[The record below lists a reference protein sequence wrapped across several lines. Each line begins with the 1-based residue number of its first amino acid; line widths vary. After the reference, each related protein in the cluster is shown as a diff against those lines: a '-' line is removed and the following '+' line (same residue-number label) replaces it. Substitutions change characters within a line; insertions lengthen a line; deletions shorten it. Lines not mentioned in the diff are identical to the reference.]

1 MRAMPLSAQ
10 SEAGLEPVTCY
21 RRAHLFS
28 IVDACCHGNIMDW
41 LITLDTA
48 LFRFINQSLTN
59 PVFDWLMPRLAGHPL
74 FIPAALVAGMLLLWK
89 GGRRGRVFVVFLVLA
104 IALGD
109 GLVCNTIKKLVHR
122 PRPCIALADTRAL
135 IGCTDSGS
143 LPSSHAANWFC
154 ITGVCFVF
162 YRRRSGL
169 MAVVAAVAAA
179 VSFSR
184 VYDGVHYPSDV
195 IAGAILGAGCAAAT
209 VWTAE
214 LLWRCLG
221 RKWFPL
227 WWEQMPSLLQPEL
240 RGVPGGVRPSSS
252 AAMSEVQDI
261 LRGSSDPGLK
271 RPAAP
276 GDGRTPLSETDTH
289 WLRLGYSLIAVLLL
303 FRVGYVASRVIELSK
318 DEAYQW
324 LWSKHLAL
332 SYYSKPLGIAF
343 IQFAG
348 TKLWGDTQLGVRFFS
363 PVCAA
368 ILSVIMLRFLAR
380 QSGGRQSF
388 LLLLILTSAP
398 LMGLGTILMTIDPP
412 LVLFWTLAM
421 IAGWRAIQPDGSI
434 RHWVWAGVA
443 AGLGFLC
450 KYSALY
456 LILCWGLFFL
466 LWKPARVH
474 LKKPGP
480 YLAILILGLFTLPVV
495 IWNWQHG
502 WITVH
507 HVAGD
512 AGMGRAWKPTLR
524 YFWEFLFS
532 EMALLNPVFFVGALW
547 AMAAFWKRRGENPLW
562 LYFFCLGAPV
572 FLGHLAWSLH
582 SRVLPNWIAP
592 AVVPMFCLMVVYWD
606 ARWREGARLVKGW
619 LAGGLVFGFA
629 AVVLMH
635 QSNLIGK
642 LAGHPLPAE
651 MDPLRRVHAWK
662 ETSAV
667 VEQARE
673 KLLLEGEP
681 AFIISDHYGM
691 AGQFS
696 FYIPEAKAVV
706 GGKPLVYC
714 RSSTE
719 PLNQL
724 YFWPEYRY
732 RGQRTGQNAIY
743 VTEQDP
749 YPLEKAWPWKWVC
762 GKEIH
767 YARLIPPIAPPPQ
780 LLQEFESVTDLGVQ
794 EVKLGKRV
802 FRRIQLFEC
811 HNLLP

>member
-1 MRAMPLSAQ
+1 MWFIA
-10 SEAGLEPVTCY
+10 
-21 RRAHLFS
+21 
-28 IVDACCHGNIMDW
+28 
-41 LITLDTA
+41 LDTA
-48 LFRFINQSLTN
+48 LFRFINHSLTN

-74 FIPAALVAGMLLLWK
+74 FIPAALVAGMLFVWK
-89 GGRRGRVFVVFLVLA
+89 GGRRGRLFVVFLVLA

-109 GLVCNTIKKLVHR
+109 GLVSNTIKKLVRR

-143 LPSSHAANWFC
+143 LPSAHAANWFAATM
-154 ITGVCFVF
+154 IFFIF
-162 YRRRSGL
+162 YRRSWRVL
-169 MAVVAAVAAA
+169 APVAAMI
-179 VSFSR
+179 SFSR
-184 VYDGVHYPSDV
+184 VYDGVHYPGDV
-195 IAGAILGAGCAAAT
+195 IAGAILGAGCAGAT
-209 VWTAE
+209 VWGADS
-214 LLWRCLG
+214 LWGWLG

-227 WWEQMPSLLQPEL
+227 WWAQMPSLLQPEL
-240 RGVPGGVRPSSS
+240 RGPSHPGPGGVRPSSG
-252 AAMSEVQDI
+252 AATSEAREASRESTDPKSTE
-261 LRGSSDPGLK
+261 RGVPE
-271 RPAAP
+271 
-276 GDGRTPLSETDTH
+276 DGRTPLSVADTH
-289 WLRLGYSLIAVLLL
+289 WLRLGYILIGVLLL
-303 FRVGYVASRVIELSK
+303 FRLSYIGSGVIELSK

-363 PVCAA
+363 PICAA
-368 ILSVIMLRFLAR
+368 LLSVVMLVFMCRSA
-380 QSGGRQSF
+380 GGRQSF
-388 LLLLILTSAP
+388 LLLLILTAAP

-421 IAGWRAIQPDGSI
+421 IAGWRALQADGKTI
-434 RHWVWAGVA
+434 HWLLAGAA

-456 LILCWGLFFL
+456 LLVCWALFFL
-466 LWKPARVH
+466 LWKPSRAH

-480 YLAILILGLFTLPVV
+480 YLAWLILALCTLPVV

-502 WITVH
+502 WITLR

-512 AGMGRAWKPTLR
+512 AGMSRPWKPTLR
-524 YFWEFLFS
+524 YFGEFLFS
-532 EMALLNPVFFVGALW
+532 EAALLNPVFFVGALW
-547 AMAAFWKRRGENPLW
+547 AMAAFWKRRRENPLW

-606 ARWREGARLVKGW
+606 ARWRDGARWVRGW
-619 LAGGLVFGFA
+619 LTAGLIFGFM

-651 MDPLRRVHAWK
+651 MDPLRRVRAWK
-662 ETSAV
+662 ETSAL
-667 VEQARE
+667 VEQARQ
-673 KLLLEGEP
+673 KLLPEGRP

-696 FYIPEAKAVV
+696 FYIPEAKAALETR
-706 GGKPLVYC
+706 PLVYC
-714 RSSTE
+714 STSTA
-719 PLNQL
+719 PHNQL

-732 RGQRTGQNAIY
+732 RGQRTGENAIY
-743 VTEQDP
+743 VTEPDP
-749 YPLEKAWPWKWVC
+749 YSLEKAWPWKWLA
-762 GKEIH
+762 GKQPRYTRIP
-767 YARLIPPIAPPPQ
+767 PPIAVPPL
-780 LLQEFESVTDLGVQ
+780 LLQEFESVKDLGVQ
-794 EVKLGKRV
+794 EIKLDKRV
-802 FRRIQLFEC
+802 FRRVQLFEC
-811 HNLLP
+811 RNLLP